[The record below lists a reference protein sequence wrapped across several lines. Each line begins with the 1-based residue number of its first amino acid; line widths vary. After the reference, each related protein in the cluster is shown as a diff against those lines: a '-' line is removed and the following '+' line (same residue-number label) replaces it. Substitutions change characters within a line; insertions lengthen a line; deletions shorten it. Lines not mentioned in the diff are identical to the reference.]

1 MRTYNF
7 SEIDSICFE
16 LRNNKAAIVETDTVM
31 GIISLSTKKIYEIK
45 RRLHSKK
52 IVLFINKIEYIKD
65 LTEIEKIILEK
76 YWPGALT
83 VIKNGISYRIP
94 NHEGLLKLL
103 SNTGPLFCSSANISG
118 KNPIKNYL
126 EAKEHFKNHF
136 YDLILI
142 EGQQQNDLPST
153 IVDFDNKKVLR
164 QGLIDGNK
172 IVSELLGD

>member
-31 GIISLSTKKIYEIK
+31 GIISLSMKKIYEIK
-45 RRLHSKK
+45 RRSHSKK
-52 IVLFINKIEYIKD
+52 IVLLINKIEYMKD
-65 LTEIEKIILEK
+65 LTNHEKRILEK

-94 NHEGLLKLL
+94 NHKGLLKLL
-103 SNTGPLFCSSANISG
+103 SNAGPLFCSSANISG
-118 KNPIKNYL
+118 KKPIKNHL

-142 EGQQQNDLPST
+142 EGNQLNEFPST

-164 QGLIDGNK
+164 KGSIDGNK
-172 IVSELLGD
+172 IVRELAGD